1 MARVVVVANQKGGVG
16 KTTTS
21 VNLAASLAVMEKKT
35 LLVDCDP
42 QANAS
47 SGLGIYSEKT
57 AENLYTVLYE
67 PMRARQAVLET
78 SFPFLSLMSSSTDL
92 VAAEIELVG
101 KSSREF
107 FLRAVV
113 QELVADYEYIILDC
127 PPSLGL
133 VTLNALCAATELLV
147 PLQCEY
153 YALEG
158 VAQLLRTYELVHK
171 RFNKNLT
178 LLGVLLTMYDGRNKL
193 NRHVKREIWK
203 CFPKLVFDTL
213 VPRNVRL
220 SEAPSFGK
228 PVLAH
233 DIKSRGSEAYLS
245 LAQEVVRR
253 DPSHPAARGRGVCA
267 RDAGM

>member
-1 MARVVVVANQKGGVG
+1 MARIIVVANQKGGVG

-21 VNLAASLAVMEKKT
+21 VNLAASLGVMEKKT

-47 SGLGIYSEKT
+47 SGLGLYPEKCR
-57 AENLYTVLYE
+57 ENLYTVLYE
-67 PMRARQAVLET
+67 PQRAAQAVQKTEI
-78 SFPFLSLMSSSTDL
+78 PFLDVLPSSTDL
-92 VAAEIELVG
+92 VAADIELVARPG
-101 KSSREF
+101 REF
-107 FLRAVV
+107 YIREVV
-113 QELVADYEYIILDC
+113 RVLAGDYEYILLDC

-158 VAQLLRTYELVHK
+158 IAQLLRTYELVRK
-171 RFNKNLT
+171 RLNTRLGIV
-178 LLGVLLTMYDGRNKL
+178 GVLLTMYDGRNKL

-203 CFPKLVFDTL
+203 CFPKLVFDIL
-213 VPRNVRL
+213 IPRNVRL

-233 DIKSRGSEAYLS
+233 DIKSKGSEAYLS
-245 LAQEVVRR
+245 LAQQVVRR
-253 DPSHPAARGRGVCA
+253 APKP
-267 RDAGM
+267 